1 MAATQHGRKFR
12 VRDGRLG
19 ASSRSGLLGSILLAL
34 VLALAGTTAVDAMG
48 PHCPATNFTARCTL
62 RNGAGTFVSPDNQ
75 YKSCIPKTW

>member
-1 MAATQHGRKFR
+1 MAAIQHDRRLR
-12 VRDGRLG
+12 VRDGRLC
-19 ASSRSGLLGSILLAL
+19 APSRSGLFGSILLAL
-34 VLALAGTTAVDAMG
+34 VLALAGTVEATG